1 MAGPCQGKKKGEGMW
16 DDRDGPKW
24 PAPAKEKKV
33 ASSLG
38 SGESQNLAIRKYKQK
53 LVSEYWKVVAT
64 MVSHARDDRDMTQSE
79 CQAWIQ
85 TGLALAP
92 FCGHMMNTSLEW
104 LWPGHWR

>member
-1 MAGPCQGKKKGEGMW
+1 MAGPCQGKKRGRVCGMTETDLNGRPLPRKKGSI
-16 DDRDGPKW
+16 P
-24 PAPAKEKKV
+24 
-33 ASSLG
+33 LG